1 MLIDDSLDVLAVHG
15 VGGATGTLLTAFLAS
30 TAYGGIGLAEGVS
43 AGSQFVTQAIGV
55 GAVLVWSLAA
65 TFIIVKI
72 AAGIT
77 GLRVSDDDETIGL
90 DTTAHG
96 ETGYNL

>member
-1 MLIDDSLDVLAVHG
+1 
-15 VGGATGTLLTAFLAS
+15 
-30 TAYGGIGLAEGVS
+30 
-43 AGSQFVTQAIGV
+43 
-55 GAVLVWSLAA
+55 VLVWSLVA

-77 GLRVSDDDETIGL
+77 GLRVSDDDETVGL

>member
-1 MLIDDSLDVLAVHG
+1 
-15 VGGATGTLLTAFLAS
+15 LLTAFLATS
-30 TAYGGIGLAEGVS
+30 AFGGAGLAEGVS
-43 AGSQFVTQAIGV
+43 AGSQFITQLIGV
-55 GAVLVWSLAA
+55 GAVLAWSLAA

-72 AAGIT
+72 TAAIT
-77 GLRVSDDDETIGL
+77 GLRVSDDHEMQGL